1 MVAVEG
7 GKMRLLTYLELSRYS
22 KPELWELLRQVLA
35 LLDAMPESSSERE
48 TATLNIQN
56 IRLFLRRPDFTPS

>member
-1 MVAVEG
+1 
-7 GKMRLLTYLELSRYS
+7 MRLLTYLELSRYS